1 MENQMSKKTFML
13 VILEV
18 LKKYSDEQHRL
29 SQKEIGELVEKEYGM
44 KIGRKAIKRN
54 LEKLIETVKGMCERY
69 GIKME

>member
-1 MENQMSKKTFML
+1 ML

-29 SQKEIGELVEKEYGM
+29 SQMEIGELAEKEYDM

-54 LEKLIETVKGMCERY
+54 LEKLTSVNLNFTGTSN
-69 GIKME
+69 IK